1 MGQQGAIFTADTAK
15 NYLKEAN
22 KNYLGQQT
30 WLEAYN
36 ALSDAANQA
45 NLSYESTIADID
57 KSASRQISDLGIDT
71 RLQESL
77 LTQDYNADIAE
88 AYKSA
93 MTQRQSIAASNLGQG
108 YKEKALLDTD
118 LALENAYDSYRR
130 NFLANKSNLASK
142 LVSNVGG
149 IYRSAISSK
158 EDVYKRTQDE
168 LELIGEA
175 QTELDA
181 MLEKQA
187 QNTADYLNAHF
198 DYLEALYEKDSEI
211 FNSPDFYDY
220 IDYSLKGG
228 TLTPVGLKDI
238 NSISN
243 IMFDKGDELNERG
256 QMFFKQIE
264 NYGIRSGGYTF
275 GDYLYDTNKE
285 LYEWSVGINPYDTSY
300 TDSEGINTNR
310 ISALGMI
317 MGSEGGKVDT
327 KYEATNK
334 TIEDLRYADTKST
347 DTNLKD
353 LGKAKEYGEDLDR
366 VIMPTDIETIGL
378 KDRDNENFHIK
389 FTGTDGK
396 KHSYYLEVTEDK
408 IDDPTTDKID
418 KLVGGILNGKL
429 YFSDNIIYVGIVDK
443 DGKKKLRKV
452 QGQGLDAGNGDYQK
466 LISNF
471 N

>member
-36 ALSDAANQA
+36 ALSDAASQMNA
-45 NLSYESTIADID
+45 NYESAIADID
-57 KSASRQISDLGIDT
+57 KFASGQISDLGIDT

-77 LTQDYNADIAE
+77 LTQDYSADIAE

-93 MTQRQSIAASNLGQG
+93 MTQRQDIAASNLGQG

-198 DYLEALYEKDSEI
+198 DYLEALYEKEPES
-211 FNSPDFYDY
+211 FSSADFYDY
-220 IDYSLKGG
+220 IDYSLVDG
-228 TLTPVGLKDI
+228 TLTPGGLKDI
-238 NSISN
+238 NAIRN
-243 IMFDKGDELNERG
+243 MMFDEGGELNERG

-264 NYGIRSGGYTF
+264 NYGIGSGYTF

-285 LYEWSVGINPYDTSY
+285 LYDWSVGINPYDTSY
-300 TDSEGINTNR
+300 TDLEGINTNR

-317 MGSEGGKVDT
+317 MGGEGGKVDT
-327 KYEATNK
+327 KYETTNK

-389 FTGTDGK
+389 FTGADGK
-396 KHSYYLEVTEDK
+396 KHSYYLEVTEDE
-408 IDDPTTDKID
+408 IDDVTTDKID
-418 KLVGGILNGKL
+418 KLVGGISNGKL

>member
-1 MGQQGAIFTADTAK
+1 MGQQGAIFTAEAAK
-15 NYLKEAN
+15 NFLKEAN

-36 ALSDAANQA
+36 ALSDAANQT
-45 NLSYESTIADID
+45 NLNYESTIADID
-57 KSASRQISDLGIDT
+57 KSTSRQISDLGIDT

-77 LTQDYNADIAE
+77 LTQDYSADIAE

-93 MTQRQSIAASNLGQG
+93 MAQRQNIAASNLGQG
-108 YKEKALLDTD
+108 FKEKALLDTD
-118 LALENAYDSYRR
+118 LALESAYDSYRR

-175 QTELDA
+175 QTELDT

-220 IDYSLKGG
+220 IDYSLVGG
-228 TLTPVGLKDI
+228 TLTPGGLKDI
-238 NSISN
+238 NAIRN
-243 IMFDKGDELNERG
+243 MMFDEGGELNERG

-264 NYGIRSGGYTF
+264 NYGVGSGYTF

-285 LYEWSVGINPYDTSY
+285 LYDWSVGINPYDASY
-300 TDSEGINTNR
+300 TDLEGINTNR

-317 MGSEGGKVDT
+317 MGGEGGKVDT
-327 KYEATNK
+327 RYETTNK
-334 TIEDLRYADTKST
+334 TIEDLHYADTKST

-366 VIMPTDIETIGL
+366 VIMPTDIEIVGI
-378 KDRDNENFHIK
+378 KGGDNTKSIRV
-389 FTGTDGK
+389 DSK
-396 KHSYYLEVTEDK
+396 KHSYYLEASEDK
-408 IDDPTTDKID
+408 IDDATTDKID
-418 KLVGGILNGKL
+418 KLVGGISNGKL
-429 YFSDNIIYVGIVDK
+429 YFSDNTIYVGIVDK

>member
-30 WLEAYN
+30 WLEAFKS
-36 ALSDAANQA
+36 LSDAASQVNA
-45 NLSYESTIADID
+45 DYESTIADID
-57 KSASRQISDLGIDT
+57 KSTSGQISDLGIDT

-77 LTQDYNADIAE
+77 LIQDYSNDIAE

-93 MTQRQSIAASNLGQG
+93 MSQRQNIAASNLGQG
-108 YKEKALLDTD
+108 YKDKAMLDAD
-118 LALENAYDSYRR
+118 LALENAYNSYRR

-158 EDVYKRTQDE
+158 EDVYKRTQNE

-220 IDYSLKGG
+220 IDYSLVGG
-228 TLTPVGLKDI
+228 TLTPGGLKDI
-238 NSISN
+238 NAIRN
-243 IMFDKGDELNERG
+243 MMFDESGELNERG

-264 NYGIRSGGYTF
+264 NYGIGSGYTF

-285 LYEWSVGINPYDTSY
+285 LYDWSVGINPYDTSY
-300 TDSEGINTNR
+300 TDLEGINTNR

-317 MGSEGGKVDT
+317 MGGENGKVDT
-327 KYEATNK
+327 RYETTNK
-334 TIEDLRYADTKST
+334 TIEDLRYANTKST
-347 DTNLKD
+347 EINLKD

-366 VIMPTDIETIGL
+366 VIMPTDIETKGL

-389 FTGTDGK
+389 FTGADGK
-396 KHSYYLEVTEDK
+396 KHSYYLEVTEDE
-408 IDDPTTDKID
+408 IDDATTDKID
-418 KLVGGILNGKL
+418 KLVGGISNGKL
-429 YFSDNIIYVGIVDK
+429 YFSDNTIYVGIVDK

>member
-1 MGQQGAIFTADTAK
+1 MGQQGAIFTAEAAK

-36 ALSDAANQA
+36 ALSDAANQT
-45 NLSYESTIADID
+45 NLNYESTIADID
-57 KSASRQISDLGIDT
+57 KSTSRQISDLGIDT

-77 LTQDYNADIAE
+77 LTQDYSADIAE

-93 MTQRQSIAASNLGQG
+93 MAQRQGIAASNLGQG

-118 LALENAYDSYRR
+118 LALESAYDSYRR

-175 QTELDA
+175 QTELDT

-198 DYLEALYEKDSEI
+198 DYLEALYEKEPES
-211 FNSPDFYDY
+211 FSGADFYDY
-220 IDYSLKGG
+220 IDYSLVDG
-228 TLTPVGLKDI
+228 TLTPGGLKDI
-238 NSISN
+238 NAIRN
-243 IMFDKGDELNERG
+243 MMFDEGGELNERG

-264 NYGIRSGGYTF
+264 NYGVGSGYTF

-285 LYEWSVGINPYDTSY
+285 LYDWSVGINPYDTSY
-300 TDSEGINTNR
+300 TDLEGINTNR

-317 MGSEGGKVDT
+317 MGGEGGKVDT
-327 KYEATNK
+327 RYETTNK
-334 TIEDLRYADTKST
+334 TIEDLRYANTKST
-347 DTNLKD
+347 ETDLKD

-389 FTGTDGK
+389 FTGADGK
-396 KHSYYLEVTEDK
+396 KHSYYLEATKDE
-408 IDDPTTDKID
+408 IDDAITDKID
-418 KLVGGILNGKL
+418 KLVGGISNGKL
-429 YFSDNIIYVGIVDK
+429 YFSDGVIYVGIVDK

-452 QGQGLDAGNGDYQK
+452 QGQGLNAGNGDYQK